1 MRILVVGAGATGGY
15 FGGRLVQA
23 GRDVTFL
30 VREGRART
38 LRERGLRIVG
48 LGEQTVLEPELV
60 TADAIEGPYDLVLLT
75 VKESGLTGAVDD
87 LAPAVGPDTLIVP
100 VLNGMRQIDVLV
112 ERFGEQAVLG
122 GIAYVMTTID
132 ADGDILRLAGMHRL
146 TYGRRDGSVDDKVRA
161 VHAALS
167 DAGFDTALSE
177 RILSAMWSK
186 WTFIASLGA
195 VCVLGGGTVGEVA
208 GLRRH
213 GAGRHRAG
221 RGRLGRGGGRAPGP
235 GEGARRLRR
244 HADGAGQRRHLVPV
258 PRPVRG
264 PAGRGRADLRRP
276 GGAGRGAGGGRALA
290 GGGDDSAAGAQRAG
304 RQGVGPS
311 LDAPSPTAPS
321 LTALHRPLLH
331 RPDR

>member
-15 FGGRLVQA
+15 FGGRLAQA

-48 LGEQTVLEPELV
+48 LGEQTVLEPKLV
-60 TADAIEGPYDLVLLT
+60 TASTIEGPYDLVLLT
-75 VKESGLTGAVDD
+75 VKESGLLGAVDD

-112 ERFGEQAVLG
+112 ERFGEEAVLG

-132 ADGDILRLAGMHRL
+132 ADGDILRLADMHRL
-146 TYGRRDGSVDDKVRA
+146 TYGRRDGRVDAKVQA

-177 RILSAMWSK
+177 RILAAMWSK

-208 GLRRH
+208 AVPGGTALAEAVLGEAASVAQAAGQPVLDKELDAYRSMLTKQGSDDTSSLFRDLSAGLPVEAEQIF
-213 GAGRHRAG
+213 GDLVARAEAFG
-221 RGRLGRGGGRAPGP
+221 LAVPSL
-235 GEGARRLRR
+235 AAATVRLRV
-244 HADGAGQRRHLVPV
+244 HNA
-258 PRPVRG
+258 
-264 PAGRGRADLRRP
+264 RA
-276 GGAGRGAGGGRALA
+276 AKA
-290 GGGDDSAAGAQRAG
+290 
-304 RQGVGPS
+304 
-311 LDAPSPTAPS
+311 
-321 LTALHRPLLH
+321 
-331 RPDR
+331 

>member
-15 FGGRLVQA
+15 FGGRLAQA

-60 TADAIEGPYDLVLLT
+60 TADTIEGPYDLVLLT
-75 VKESGLTGAVDD
+75 VKESGLLGAVDD
-87 LAPAVGPDTLIVP
+87 LAPAVGPDTLIMP

-112 ERFGEQAVLG
+112 ERFGEEAVLG

-146 TYGRRDGSVDDKVRA
+146 AYGRRDGRVDAKVQA

-177 RILSAMWSK
+177 RILAAMWSK
-186 WTFIASLGA
+186 WTFIAALGA

-208 GLRRH
+208 AVPGGTALAEAVLGEAASVARAAGHPVADQELDVYRCMMTKHGSDDTSSLFRDLSAGLPVEAEQIF
-213 GAGRHRAG
+213 GDLVARAEAFG
-221 RGRLGRGGGRAPGP
+221 VAVPSLA
-235 GEGARRLRR
+235 AVTVRLRVHNAR
-244 HADGAGQRRHLVPV
+244 
-258 PRPVRG
+258 
-264 PAGRGRADLRRP
+264 
-276 GGAGRGAGGGRALA
+276 
-290 GGGDDSAAGAQRAG
+290 
-304 RQGVGPS
+304 
-311 LDAPSPTAPS
+311 TAK
-321 LTALHRPLLH
+321 A
-331 RPDR
+331 

>member
-15 FGGRLVQA
+15 FGGRLAQA

-48 LGEQTVLEPELV
+48 LGEETVLKPALV
-60 TADAIEGPYDLVLLT
+60 TADTIEGTYDLVLLT
-75 VKESGLTGAVDD
+75 VKESGLLGAVDD

-112 ERFGEQAVLG
+112 ERFGEDAVLG

-132 ADGDILRLAGMHRL
+132 ADGDILRLADMHRL
-146 TYGRRDGSVDDKVRA
+146 TYGRRDGRVDAKVQA

-177 RILSAMWSK
+177 RILAAMWSK

-208 GLRRH
+208 AVPGGTALAEAVLGEAASVAQAAGQPVPDQELDAYRSMLTKQGSDDTSSLFRDLSAGLPVEAEQIF
-213 GAGRHRAG
+213 GDLVARAEAFG
-221 RGRLGRGGGRAPGP
+221 VAVPSLA
-235 GEGARRLRR
+235 AVTVRLRV
-244 HADGAGQRRHLVPV
+244 HNA
-258 PRPVRG
+258 
-264 PAGRGRADLRRP
+264 RA
-276 GGAGRGAGGGRALA
+276 AKA
-290 GGGDDSAAGAQRAG
+290 
-304 RQGVGPS
+304 
-311 LDAPSPTAPS
+311 
-321 LTALHRPLLH
+321 
-331 RPDR
+331 

>member
-208 GLRRH
+208 GVPGGTALADTVLAEAASVAAA
-213 GAGRHRAG
+213 AGHPVPEKELAAYAGMLTAQGSDDTSSLFRDLSAGLPVEAEQIFGDLVARAEA
-221 RGRLGRGGGRAPGP
+221 LGVAVPSL
-235 GEGARRLRR
+235 AAATIRLRV
-244 HADGAGQRRHLVPV
+244 HNA
-258 PRPVRG
+258 
-264 PAGRGRADLRRP
+264 RA
-276 GGAGRGAGGGRALA
+276 AKA
-290 GGGDDSAAGAQRAG
+290 
-304 RQGVGPS
+304 
-311 LDAPSPTAPS
+311 
-321 LTALHRPLLH
+321 
-331 RPDR
+331 

>member
-15 FGGRLVQA
+15 FGGRLAQA

-48 LGEQTVLEPELV
+48 LGEQTVLEPKLV
-60 TADAIEGPYDLVLLT
+60 TADAVEGPYDLVLLT
-75 VKESGLTGAVDD
+75 VKESGLTGAVAD

-122 GIAYVMTTID
+122 GIAYVMTTVD

-146 TYGRRDGSVDDKVRA
+146 AYGRRDGRVDDKVRA

-186 WTFIASLGA
+186 WTFIAALGA
-195 VCVLGGGTVGEVA
+195 VCVLGGGTVGEVEA
-208 GLRRH
+208 
-213 GAGRHRAG
+213 
-221 RGRLGRGGGRAPGP
+221 
-235 GEGARRLRR
+235 
-244 HADGAGQRRHLVPV
+244 V
-258 PRPVRG
+258 
-264 PAGRGRADLRRP
+264 P
-276 GGAGRGAGGGRALA
+276 GGTALA
-290 GGGDDSAAGAQRAG
+290 DTVLAEAASVASAAGHPVPDKELAAYAGMLTAQGSDDTSSLFRDLSAGLPVEAEQIFGDLVARAEAL
-304 RQGVGPS
+304 GVAVPS
-311 LDAPSPTAPS
+311 LAAVTVRLRVHNAR
-321 LTALHRPLLH
+321 AAKA
-331 RPDR
+331 

>member
-1 MRILVVGAGATGGY
+1 LFVDQEGCGMRILVVGAGATGGY
-15 FGGRLVQA
+15 FGGRLAQA

-75 VKESGLTGAVDD
+75 VKESGLTGAVAD

-195 VCVLGGGTVGEVA
+195 VCVVGGGTVGEVA
-208 GLRRH
+208 GVPGGTALADTVLAEAASVAAA
-213 GAGRHRAG
+213 AGHPVPEKELAAYAGMLTAQGSDDTSSLFRDLSAGLPVEAEQIFGDLVARAEA
-221 RGRLGRGGGRAPGP
+221 LEVAVPSL
-235 GEGARRLRR
+235 AAAAIRLRV
-244 HADGAGQRRHLVPV
+244 HNA
-258 PRPVRG
+258 
-264 PAGRGRADLRRP
+264 RA
-276 GGAGRGAGGGRALA
+276 AKA
-290 GGGDDSAAGAQRAG
+290 
-304 RQGVGPS
+304 
-311 LDAPSPTAPS
+311 
-321 LTALHRPLLH
+321 
-331 RPDR
+331 

>member
-15 FGGRLVQA
+15 FGGRLAQA

-48 LGEQTVLEPELV
+48 LGEQTVLEPRLV
-60 TADAIEGPYDLVLLT
+60 TADTIDGPYDLILVT
-75 VKESGLTGAVDD
+75 VKESGLTGAVAD

-146 TYGRRDGSVDDKVRA
+146 AYGRRDGSVDDQVRA

-177 RILSAMWSK
+177 RILGAMWSK
-186 WTFIASLGA
+186 WTFIAALGA
-195 VCVLGGGTVGEVA
+195 VCVLGGGTVGEVGAVPGGTALAEAVLAEAASVAAAAGHPVSEQEIGVYRGMLTAQGSDDTSSLFRDLSA
-208 GLRRH
+208 GLPVEAEQIF
-213 GAGRHRAG
+213 GDLVARAEA
-221 RGRLGRGGGRAPGP
+221 LDVAVPSL
-235 GEGARRLRR
+235 AAVAVRLRVHNAR
-244 HADGAGQRRHLVPV
+244 VAKE
-258 PRPVRG
+258 
-264 PAGRGRADLRRP
+264 
-276 GGAGRGAGGGRALA
+276 
-290 GGGDDSAAGAQRAG
+290 
-304 RQGVGPS
+304 
-311 LDAPSPTAPS
+311 
-321 LTALHRPLLH
+321 
-331 RPDR
+331 

>member
-15 FGGRLVQA
+15 FGGRLAQA

-48 LGEQTVLEPELV
+48 LGEQTVLEPALV
-60 TADAIEGPYDLVLLT
+60 TADTIEGPYDLVLLT
-75 VKESGLTGAVDD
+75 VKESGLLGAVDD

-146 TYGRRDGSVDDKVRA
+146 AYGRRDGRVDAEVQA

-177 RILSAMWSK
+177 RILAAMWSK
-186 WTFIASLGA
+186 WTFIAALGA

-208 GLRRH
+208 
-213 GAGRHRAG
+213 A
-221 RGRLGRGGGRAPGP
+221 APGGTALAEAVL
-235 GEGARRLRR
+235 GEAASVARAAGHPVADKELDAYRGMLTKQGSDDTSSLFRDLSAGLPVEAEQIFGDLVARAEAFGVAVPSLAAVTVRLRVHNAR
-244 HADGAGQRRHLVPV
+244 
-258 PRPVRG
+258 
-264 PAGRGRADLRRP
+264 
-276 GGAGRGAGGGRALA
+276 
-290 GGGDDSAAGAQRAG
+290 
-304 RQGVGPS
+304 
-311 LDAPSPTAPS
+311 TAK
-321 LTALHRPLLH
+321 A
-331 RPDR
+331 